1 MSLDDIDKQI
11 LKELKKNARLPIA
24 KLAHR
29 VSLSRNAVRQRV
41 ERLERDQII
50 AGYTLKIGDGIK
62 NEDKISA
69 FMFILRKDRMRGNDI
84 IQAISANPEVISC
97 HIVSG
102 ELDLVV
108 RLEATSQ
115 EKISGIWKE
124 LSNLPGIV
132 DISTSF
138 ILSSAVESNN

>member
-1 MSLDDIDKQI
+1 MPLDEIDQKI
-11 LKELKKNARLPIA
+11 INELKKNARLPIA

-29 VSLSRNAVRQRV
+29 VSLSRNAVRQRI
-41 ERLERDQII
+41 ERLERDQVI

-62 NEDKISA
+62 AENKISA
-69 FMFILRKDRMRGNDI
+69 FMFILRKDRMRGHDI
-84 IQAISANPEVISC
+84 IKTISEIPEVLSC

-115 EKISGIWKE
+115 EKIQNIWEDLAKI
-124 LSNLPGIV
+124 PGIV

-138 ILSSAVESNN
+138 MLSSPVECNK